1 MNPIMRFSYIP
12 RTGASLLAL
21 LALFFIGL
29 DAQAQS
35 STSVF
40 SKTIYLSED
49 KSTVF
54 PNTSHYCYEGCDTF
68 ESQLQLTESDFPSLS
83 GVAVRSIVGGN
94 ISASDILFTVNGFF
108 HCSKSSYWYPTP
120 SVYRPIW
127 SSNYTKNEET
137 WEACH
142 QLVQHSA
149 TRKLIIENAISA
161 VVRICSLLPQDFT
174 DRVISEANYL
184 LGICPKIQSVDVDD
198 FDCHSYNF
206 WVGFMVRR
214 HFNDMVPV
222 FEMEAAL
229 KTLISKLQ
237 TPNSPKKPSTFY
249 SYSVN
254 NSIAIDWK
262 QSQLQIRKPGST
274 SIKSL
279 SYGITELKKIT
290 CLKDST
296 GTYYLLEF
304 FEWDGGQWVEKK
316 TLFSDQLEV
325 VY

>member
-1 MNPIMRFSYIP
+1 M
-12 RTGASLLAL
+12 
-21 LALFFIGL
+21 
-29 DAQAQS
+29 
-35 STSVF
+35 
-40 SKTIYLSED
+40 
-49 KSTVF
+49 
-54 PNTSHYCYEGCDTF
+54 
-68 ESQLQLTESDFPSLS
+68 
-83 GVAVRSIVGGN
+83 
-94 ISASDILFTVNGFF
+94 
-108 HCSKSSYWYPTP
+108 
-120 SVYRPIW
+120 
-127 SSNYTKNEET
+127 
-137 WEACH
+137 
-142 QLVQHSA
+142 VQHSA

-229 KTLISKLQ
+229 KTLIAKLQ